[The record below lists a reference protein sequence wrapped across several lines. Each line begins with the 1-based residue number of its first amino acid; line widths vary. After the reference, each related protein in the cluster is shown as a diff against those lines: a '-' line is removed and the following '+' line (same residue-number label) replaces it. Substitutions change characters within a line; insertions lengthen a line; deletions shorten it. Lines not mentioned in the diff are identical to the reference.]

1 MGMFSVVAGDGEA
14 SDVHCFIYAD
24 AVNSK
29 YYRLGGWVVGS
40 GRFTQKFSH
49 RRNGHDAALLEFG
62 TCSMSFMSSPAP
74 HHRTTIIPS
83 V

>member
-29 YYRLGGWVVGS
+29 YYRLGVRAGGGWLRVGD
-40 GRFTQKFSH
+40 SH
-49 RRNGHDAALLEFG
+49 RSSHIDATA
-62 TCSMSFMSSPAP
+62 
-74 HHRTTIIPS
+74 TTQRYWNL
-83 V
+83 VLAQ